1 MNKIIFILIIIFILQ
16 ILLRWKQVKY
26 YNEKVNEIYHR
37 YSSGYMGIGLDKG
50 RFHGRDIVIIIIDE
64 NNYIKEAQILSG
76 SSVFAKFK
84 TMEDLVGAYLN
95 TILDKKSYL
104 KYSKSIDN
112 AIEQIN
118 REKNM

>member
-1 MNKIIFILIIIFILQ
+1 
-16 ILLRWKQVKY
+16 
-26 YNEKVNEIYHR
+26 
-37 YSSGYMGIGLDKG
+37 MGIGLDKG

>member
-26 YNEKVNEIYHR
+26 YNDKVNEIYYKHE
-37 YSSGYMGIGLDKG
+37 SGYMGIGIDKG
-50 RFHGRDIVIIIIDE
+50 RFHGRNIVVIVVDE
-64 NNYIKEAQILSG
+64 NNFIKEAQILSG
-76 SSVFAKFK
+76 YSVFAKFK
-84 TMEDLVGAYLN
+84 TMEDLIGEYLD

-104 KYSKSIDN
+104 KYKKSINN

-118 REKNM
+118 REKNN